1 MRTEARSIDG
11 GRLIAANT
19 RQVRLSCSYQIRSF
33 DQVCPAPRQAS
44 DRAHSIVADF
54 QLVLLRQHD
63 GGDALG
69 DIWVALA
76 RAIGLGSARERV
88 GSWWAERVSA
98 VALIPLTLWF
108 AASIIV
114 HTGSDYT
121 TFVAWLRAPLVAT
134 LMILL
139 LTALF
144 HHTAL
149 GLQVVIEDYIHSG
162 AKFAAVIAVRLG
174 CFALAVA
181 GFVATLRIAFSG
193 AHPSAIY

>member
-1 MRTEARSIDG
+1 MRS
-11 GRLIAANT
+11 
-19 RQVRLSCSYQIRSF
+19 
-33 DQVCPAPRQAS
+33 P
-44 DRAHSIVADF
+44 
-54 QLVLLRQHD
+54 
-63 GGDALG
+63 
-69 DIWVALA
+69 LA
-76 RAIGLGSARERV
+76 RAIGLGSAREGV
-88 GSWWAERVSA
+88 GLWWAERVSA

-108 AASIIV
+108 TASIIA

-121 TFVAWLRAPLVAT
+121 TFVAWLRAPFVAT

-139 LTALF
+139 LIALF

-174 CFALAVA
+174 CFALAIA

-193 AHPSAIY
+193 